1 MPRDLNFQHLP
12 EVILMHPE
20 VETPI
25 KGVAR
30 LQLSVSIFLQTCFM
44 FPTSLPVKGME
55 CRMGLSTI
63 ISQLRIMM

>member
-30 LQLSVSIFLQTCFM
+30 LQLSVSIFYK
-44 FPTSLPVKGME
+44 PVL
-55 CRMGLSTI
+55 CSPHPCLSKEWNVGWDY
-63 ISQLRIMM
+63 LLLFHN